1 MSAAT
6 HNGFPSPLE
15 VPTPTGCEGWQ
26 DMYPYYAVFSEDRRA
41 SDESRFWFHDGMH
54 WPEPY
59 APFDALLLDSI
70 LVAFNQA
77 STRLFVAPSSLGVE
91 CRLLNGYVYLST
103 NSVTDEATLAD
114 RKELFAR
121 RGGYYYEHWDVLY
134 ESWRAKVETAIY
146 ELEGSTVPDLPEV
159 EEEAVVTE
167 GRGWG
172 SSHALLVA
180 YDRLLETFNLIWQ
193 YHFEFLNLG
202 YGAYLELYELCRQT
216 HPGIADQTIAKMV
229 SGIDVLL
236 WRPDDELRRLALLA
250 IELRVADTVRRAG
263 SEEELRAVLATH
275 DSGARWLADFEATKN
290 PWFYFS
296 FGNGMYHHHRSWI
309 DDTALPIAMIGSY
322 IERLEAGENISRPRE
337 AVIAE
342 RDRVT
347 GEHRSLLSEEARQVF
362 DETLERARTVF
373 PFVESHNFYIEHWF
387 CTIFWNKVR
396 EFGALLA
403 GHGFLVDSED
413 VFYLRHDEVRA
424 ALEELRIFWSTG
436 GAGVGAGPRLL
447 AADRGHAAVDLRG
460 DVSMG
465 SPGGPRPGARDHH

>member
-1 MSAAT
+1 MS
-6 HNGFPSPLE
+6 SRSSRC
-15 VPTPTGCEGWQ
+15 PTCL
-26 DMYPYYAVFSEDRRA
+26 R
-41 SDESRFWFHDGMH
+41 SRTK
-54 WPEPY
+54 P
-59 APFDALLLDSI
+59 
-70 LVAFNQA
+70 
-77 STRLFVAPSSLGVE
+77 
-91 CRLLNGYVYLST
+91 
-103 NSVTDEATLAD
+103 
-114 RKELFAR
+114 
-121 RGGYYYEHWDVLY
+121 
-134 ESWRAKVETAIY
+134 
-146 ELEGSTVPDLPEV
+146 
-159 EEEAVVTE
+159 VVTE

-180 YDRLLETFNLIWQ
+180 YDRLLETFDLIWQ

-202 YGAYLELYELCRQT
+202 YRAYLDLYEVCRQT

-250 IELRVADTVRRAG
+250 LELRVAETVRRAG
-263 SEEELRAVLATH
+263 SEEDLRAVLATH

-296 FGNGMYHHHRSWI
+296 FGNGIYHHHRSWI

-322 IERLEAGENISRPRE
+322 IERLEAGENISRPRD

-347 GEHRSLLSEEARQVF
+347 DEHRSLLSEEARQVF
-362 DETLERARTVF
+362 DETLELARTVF
-373 PFVESHNFYIEHWF
+373 PYVESHNFYIEHWF

-403 GHGFLVDSED
+403 GHGFLVGLGGCLPSAP
-413 VFYLRHDEVRA
+413 RRGACGTRGA
-424 ALEELRIFWSTG
+424 ADLLEHGRRRG
-436 GAGVGAGPRLL
+436 RAGPRLL
-447 AADRGHAAVDLRG
+447 AADRGHTEVDLRG

-465 SPGGPRPGARDHH
+465 SPGGSRPGTRDNH

>member
-1 MSAAT
+1 
-6 HNGFPSPLE
+6 
-15 VPTPTGCEGWQ
+15 
-26 DMYPYYAVFSEDRRA
+26 
-41 SDESRFWFHDGMH
+41 
-54 WPEPY
+54 
-59 APFDALLLDSI
+59 
-70 LVAFNQA
+70 
-77 STRLFVAPSSLGVE
+77 
-91 CRLLNGYVYLST
+91 
-103 NSVTDEATLAD
+103 
-114 RKELFAR
+114 
-121 RGGYYYEHWDVLY
+121 
-134 ESWRAKVETAIY
+134 
-146 ELEGSTVPDLPEV
+146 
-159 EEEAVVTE
+159 
-167 GRGWG
+167 
-172 SSHALLVA
+172 
-180 YDRLLETFNLIWQ
+180 
-193 YHFEFLNLG
+193 
-202 YGAYLELYELCRQT
+202 
-216 HPGIADQTIAKMV
+216 MV

-250 IELRVADTVRRAG
+250 IELRVAETVRRAG

-322 IERLEAGENISRPRE
+322 IERLEAGENISRPRD

-347 GEHRSLLSEEARQVF
+347 DEHRSLLSEEARQVF
-362 DETLERARTVF
+362 DETLELARTVF
-373 PFVESHNFYIEHWF
+373 PYVESHNFYIEHWF

-436 GAGVGAGPRLL
+436 GAGVARGPGYWPPIVATRKSIYAAMCQWAPPAVLGRVPETITDPVTIMLWGVTSERIEEWLTSSGERTAVITGL
-447 AADRGHAAVDLRG
+447 AASLGVVEGRARVILRADQLGELEQGEVLVAPSTSPSWTPVFGKIVAAVSDIGGVMCHAAIVAREYGLPAVVGAAGATKRIKTGDRLRVDG
-460 DVSMG
+460 DAGTVTIL
-465 SPGGPRPGARDHH
+465 D